1 MGRDVPAM
9 TVSQQD
15 RRVYREKVRQCLDVL
30 ARMLRESR
38 FDTGS
43 RQVGMEIELNLVDDA
58 CMPAMTNT
66 KVLAAIA
73 DPSWA
78 SELGKFNLEINV
90 PPQQLTGEALS
101 SLEQEVTGKLAHA
114 AERARE
120 TGSRLVMVGILPT
133 LRQGD
138 VTDAAMSA
146 NPRYR
151 LLNEQMIAARGEDMR
166 ICIDGPDRLLTHV
179 DSIMPEAA
187 CTSVQFHLQVSPD
200 AFGSYWNAA
209 QAVAGIQVALAAN
222 SPFLFG
228 HELWRETRIPL
239 FEQVT
244 DTRPEELK
252 QQGVRPRVWF
262 GERWITSVFDLFEE
276 NLRYF
281 PALLPL
287 REDEDPAAALDSG
300 EAPKLAELTLH
311 NGTVYRWNRPV
322 YAVVD
327 GRPHLRVENRV
338 LPAGPTVADVL
349 ANAAFYY
356 GIVRALAETERPV
369 WTQMSFAAAADNL
382 IEGARNGID
391 ARVYWPGI
399 GEAPVAELTLR
410 RLLPQ
415 ASEGLRRWGVSGYD
429 ADRLLGI
436 IEQRCLTGRT
446 GATWQVENVLKLEK
460 SRADRREALR
470 LMTQGYI
477 ERMATNQPV
486 HAWPNI

>member
-15 RRVYREKVRQCLDVL
+15 RRAYREKVRQCLDVF

-38 FDTGS
+38 FDTEP
-43 RQVGMEIELNLVDDA
+43 RHVGLEIEVNLVDSNG
-58 CMPAMTNT
+58 MPAMTNT
-66 KVLAAIA
+66 AVLTAIG

-78 SELGKFNLEINV
+78 SELGRFNLEINV
-90 PPQQLTGEALS
+90 PPRQLTGEALS
-101 SLEQEVTGKLAHA
+101 ALEEGVLAKLAYA
-114 AERARE
+114 SGRALDSG
-120 TGSRLVMVGILPT
+120 TRLVMVGILPT

-138 VTDAAMSA
+138 VTDDAMSA

-151 LLNEQMIAARGEDMR
+151 LLNDQMIAARGEDMR
-166 ICIDGPDRLLTHV
+166 ISIDGPERLLTHV
-179 DSIMPEAA
+179 DTIVPEAA
-187 CTSVQFHLQVSPD
+187 CTSVQFHLQVSPE

-228 HELWRETRIPL
+228 RELWRETRIPL

-300 EAPKLAELTLH
+300 ETPQLAELTLH

-322 YAVVD
+322 YAVDD

-338 LPAGPTVADVL
+338 LPAGPTVADVI

-382 IEGARNGID
+382 VEGARHGID
-391 ARVYWPGI
+391 ARVYWPGV

-415 ASEGLRRWGVSGYD
+415 AWEGLRKWGVNAND
-429 ADRLLGI
+429 ADRMLGI
-436 IEQRCLTGRT
+436 IERRCLTGRT
-446 GATWQVENVLKLEK
+446 GATWQVDTVRKLECGLG
-460 SRADRREALR
+460 DRREALR
-470 LMTQGYI
+470 QMTQGYI
-477 ERMATNQPV
+477 ERSATNEPA
-486 HAWPNI
+486 HCWPDL

>member
-1 MGRDVPAM
+1 M

-15 RRVYREKVRQCLDVL
+15 RRAYREKVRQCLDVF

-38 FDTGS
+38 FETEP
-43 RQVGMEIELNLVDDA
+43 RQVGLEIEVNLVDSA
-58 CMPAMTNT
+58 AMPVMRNST
-66 KVLAAIA
+66 VLAAIG

-78 SELGKFNLEINV
+78 SELGRFNLEINV
-90 PPQQLTGEALS
+90 PPRQLTGDALS
-101 SLEQEVTGKLAHA
+101 ALEHDVLEKLAHA
-114 AERARE
+114 SDRALSSG
-120 TGSRLVMVGILPT
+120 TRLVMIGILPT
-133 LRQGD
+133 LRPGD
-138 VTDAAMSA
+138 VTDDAMSA

-151 LLNEQMIAARGEDMR
+151 LLNDQMIAARGEEMR
-166 ICIDGPDRLLTHV
+166 ICIDGPERLLTHV
-179 DSIMPEAA
+179 DTIVPEAA
-187 CTSVQFHLQVSPD
+187 CTSVQCHLQVSPE
-200 AFGSYWNAA
+200 AFGNYWNAA
-209 QAVAGIQVALAAN
+209 QAVAGIQVALSAN

-228 HELWRETRIPL
+228 RELWRETRIPL

-300 EAPKLAELTLH
+300 EAPQLAELTLH

-322 YAVVD
+322 YAVVN

-338 LPAGPTVADVL
+338 LPAGPTVADVI

-356 GIVRALAETERPV
+356 GLVRALAETERPV

-382 IEGARNGID
+382 VEGARHGMD
-391 ARVYWPGI
+391 ARVYWPGV

-415 ASEGLRRWGVSGYD
+415 AWEGLRQWGVDADD
-429 ADRLLGI
+429 ADRMLGI
-436 IEQRCLTGRT
+436 IERRCLTGRT
-446 GATWQVENVLKLEK
+446 GATWQVDTVRKLEGGQ
-460 SRADRREALR
+460 ADRHEALR
-470 LMTQGYI
+470 RMTQGYI
-477 ERMATNQPV
+477 DRSATNQPV
-486 HAWPNI
+486 HTWPDL